1 MEVRVRPLRCPP
13 LLWALLEDH
22 HIHVRSG
29 TLSRYVVV
37 SWRWRLGV
45 AAAAAVV
52 LAWAGVASHG
62 WLVAHL
68 DRLEQSDAIAR
79 LARLNERLEARAS
92 SAPRLVIGLEE
103 LKAGPRLALRMAEA
117 AKIDGVLPD
126 PTEAGASHR
135 SRHAE
140 LAARLVP
147 AALPAASSSGRDW
160 LHDRITGAAL
170 PGDAARVAGMVA
182 EIAAARAEIA
192 RLEAALREAQAA
204 ALDGAAP
211 FQAASASP

>member
-13 LLWALLEDH
+13 LLRALLDEH
-22 HIHVRSG
+22 HVHVRSG

-45 AAAAAVV
+45 AAAAAAV
-52 LAWAGVASHG
+52 LAWAGVASYG
-62 WLVAHL
+62 WLGAHL
-68 DRLEQSDAIAR
+68 DRLEQTGEIAR

-103 LKAGPRLALRMAEA
+103 LKAGPRLALRLAEA
-117 AKIDGVLPD
+117 AKIVAPD
-126 PTEAGASHR
+126 PTEAGASRR
-135 SRHAE
+135 SRHAG
-140 LAARLVP
+140 LAARLAP

-170 PGDAARVAGMVA
+170 PGDPDRVAMVA

-204 ALDGAAP
+204 ALDGATP